1 MNMIIQ
7 CKGLDEPEAD
17 KLFNWK
23 KNLIEEVSI
32 KLFDAAGKAAYAAV
46 EPVIEK
52 NATKPSNL
60 RFKNKDLGFQFS
72 GKIYVRR
79 DCWNTYIKLYT
90 LPPLHPD
97 LIPEFIPF
105 KEQMKNI
112 ERDQA
117 SFEKYLTQ
125 LWIELSDNGAD
136 VTDVCNITPDC
147 LYSKLPFDCKR
158 TIPNPY
164 PNKLL
169 LKEITRLVNQY
180 SLYKV
185 LV

>member
-1 MNMIIQ
+1 MIMGTT
-7 CKGLDEPEAD
+7 KGEIDFLY
-17 KLFNWK
+17 NWK
-23 KNLIEEVSI
+23 KELINDISVS
-32 KLFDAAGKAAYAAV
+32 LFDPAGKAAYAAV

-52 NATKPSNL
+52 NAVKPSNL

-72 GKIYVRR
+72 GKVYVRR
-79 DCWNTYIKLYT
+79 DSWGNYIKLYT

-112 ERDQA
+112 ERDQS

-125 LWIELSDNGAD
+125 LWIDLSDRKESIDTVGA
-136 VTDVCNITPDC
+136 ITPDC
-147 LYSKLPFDCKR
+147 LYSYLPFTYVR
-158 TIPNPY
+158 TVPNPF
-164 PNKLL
+164 PDKLL

>member
-1 MNMIIQ
+1 MILEVNANTHVIDAL
-7 CKGLDEPEAD
+7 CD
-17 KLFNWK
+17 WK
-23 KNLIEEVSI
+23 KDLINDISVA
-32 KLFDAAGKAAYAAV
+32 LFDPANKAAYAAV

-52 NATKPSNL
+52 NAAKPSNL

-79 DCWNTYIKLYT
+79 DSWGNYIKLYT

-105 KEQMKNI
+105 KEQMKNV

-117 SFEKYLTQ
+117 SFEKYLTR
-125 LWIELSDNGAD
+125 LWIDLQDGKESINNIGD
-136 VTDVCNITPDC
+136 ITPDC
-147 LYSKLPFDCKR
+147 LYSYLPFPYVR
-158 TIPNPY
+158 TIPNSY
-164 PNKLL
+164 PDKLL

>member
-1 MNMIIQ
+1 MILEVNDSTHVIESL
-7 CKGLDEPEAD
+7 CD
-17 KLFNWK
+17 WK
-23 KNLIEEVSI
+23 KDLINDISVA
-32 KLFDAAGKAAYAAV
+32 LFDPANKAAYAAV

-79 DCWNTYIKLYT
+79 DSWGNYIKLYT

-105 KEQMKNI
+105 KEQMKNVK
-112 ERDQA
+112 RDQA
-117 SFEKYLTQ
+117 SFEKYLTR
-125 LWIELSDNGAD
+125 LWLDLHGGKESVNNIGA
-136 VTDVCNITPDC
+136 ITPDC
-147 LYSKLPFDCKR
+147 LYSYLPFSYTR
-158 TIPNPY
+158 TIPNSY
-164 PNKLL
+164 PDKLL

>member
-1 MNMIIQ
+1 MII
-7 CKGLDEPEAD
+7 GTTNGEMDFLY
-17 KLFNWK
+17 NWK
-23 KNLIEEVSI
+23 NDLINDISVS
-32 KLFDAAGKAAYAAV
+32 LFDPASKAAYAAV

-52 NATKPSNL
+52 NAAKPSNL

-72 GKIYVRR
+72 GKIYARSDYHGNYV
-79 DCWNTYIKLYT
+79 KLYT

-105 KEQMKNI
+105 KEQMKNV
-112 ERDQA
+112 ERDQT

-125 LWIELSDNGAD
+125 LWIDLSDSKESIDTVG
-136 VTDVCNITPDC
+136 TITPDC
-147 LYSKLPFDCKR
+147 LYSYLPFPYAR
-158 TIPNPY
+158 TTPNPF
-164 PNKLL
+164 PDRLL

>member
-1 MNMIIQ
+1 MII
-7 CKGLDEPEAD
+7 GTTNGEMDFLY
-17 KLFNWK
+17 NWK
-23 KNLIEEVSI
+23 NDLINDISVS
-32 KLFDAAGKAAYAAV
+32 LFDPASKAAYAAV

-79 DCWNTYIKLYT
+79 DSWGNYIKLYT

-105 KEQMKNI
+105 KEQMKNV

-125 LWIELSDNGAD
+125 LWLDLYNDKESVNNVGE
-136 VTDVCNITPDC
+136 ITPDC
-147 LYSKLPFDCKR
+147 LYSYLPFPYAR
-158 TIPNPY
+158 TTPNPF
-164 PNKLL
+164 PDKLL

>member
-1 MNMIIQ
+1 MIMGTSNEGVINF
-7 CKGLDEPEAD
+7 LY
-17 KLFNWK
+17 NWK
-23 KNLIEEVSI
+23 KELINDISVS
-32 KLFDAAGKAAYAAV
+32 LFDPASKAAYAAV

-52 NATKPSNL
+52 NAAKPSNL

-79 DCWNTYIKLYT
+79 DSWGNYIKLYT

-105 KEQMKNI
+105 KEQMKNV

-125 LWIELSDNGAD
+125 LWLDLPDSKESVDTVG
-136 VTDVCNITPDC
+136 TITPDC
-147 LYSKLPFDCKR
+147 LYSYLPFPYAR
-158 TIPNPY
+158 TVPNPF
-164 PNKLL
+164 PDKLL

>member
-1 MNMIIQ
+1 MIM
-7 CKGLDEPEAD
+7 GTTNEGEVNFLY
-17 KLFNWK
+17 NWK
-23 KNLIEEVSI
+23 KELINDISVS
-32 KLFDAAGKAAYAAV
+32 LFDPANKAAYAAV

-52 NATKPSNL
+52 NAAKPSNL

-79 DCWNTYIKLYT
+79 DSWGNYIKLYT

-125 LWIELSDNGAD
+125 LWLDLPDGKESVDTVG
-136 VTDVCNITPDC
+136 TITPDC
-147 LYSKLPFDCKR
+147 LYSYLPFPYAR
-158 TIPNPY
+158 TIPNPF
-164 PNKLL
+164 PDKLL